1 MIIFD
6 DVTERKQKE
15 HNPNQPQIPEHPYRI
30 LMIGSSGS
38 GKANSLFNLMNQQSD
53 IDKTYLCAKDPYE
66 AKYQFVIN
74 KQETRSKKL
83 KTRSSY

>member
-1 MIIFD
+1 
-6 DVTERKQKE
+6 
-15 HNPNQPQIPEHPYRI
+15 
-30 LMIGSSGS
+30 MIGSSGS

-66 AKYQFVIN
+66 VKYQFVIN

>member
-1 MIIFD
+1 
-6 DVTERKQKE
+6 
-15 HNPNQPQIPEHPYRI
+15 
-30 LMIGSSGS
+30 MIGSSGS

-83 KTRSSY
+83 KTRSSYWILKWFEWYLQKHWKIQPK